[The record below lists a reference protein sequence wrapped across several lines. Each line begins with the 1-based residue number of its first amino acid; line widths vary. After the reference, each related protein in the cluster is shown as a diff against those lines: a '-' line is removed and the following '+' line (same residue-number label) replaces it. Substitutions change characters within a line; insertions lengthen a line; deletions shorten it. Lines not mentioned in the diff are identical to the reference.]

1 MNLTD
6 KHCNDLFQKI
16 RNRFDKISMI
26 DEKGVPT
33 LIARNGRIFNL
44 LFQKDNA
51 DTMVTISLMEPN
63 QLKIYFNREMTKG
76 DPTLK
81 EQWFEFLHE
90 LRRFSVPR
98 QMGFDLIDIEKAGLS
113 VQDVKA
119 MIQDKQQQQSL
130 AESRFGKLEGTKR
143 SSIQRLE
150 NVRIKVR
157 HKDVIKDDVHGAR
170 SRNISA
176 LFIENNQ
183 GERFRFPFLHLAG
196 VRAMARHMEE
206 GGSWN
211 DRMGQHIL
219 ETTNKISTIRKFV
232 KEARRANMICEKSA
246 ELFERLREKQVEC
259 RRNLMLMNGSRGY
272 KIYSST
278 LAETLVEP
286 IESIQ
291 SYFEN
296 VDAKVANMFPVI
308 ERILGEKAIET
319 AVDQSLAE
327 CINWIN
333 EAAGRNAIRL
343 LEPRTTVPG
352 KAVQVTNEILA
363 DMKIYQPN
371 MNNINAKSKQ
381 QIESEIAANKM
392 TMPLVKEVTY
402 GDETEYQANTELD
415 QDKLEYLVAYYG
427 GANSGRIYM
436 YVISGTAKTPAGQS
450 LQRIGKA
457 ARATTSVISALK
469 DPLGAL
475 GKKLQ
480 GY

>member
-1 MNLTD
+1 
-6 KHCNDLFQKI
+6 
-16 RNRFDKISMI
+16 MI
-26 DEKGVPT
+26 DDKGAPT
-33 LIARNGRIFNL
+33 LVARNGRIFNL
-44 LFQKDNA
+44 LFQKGNT

-63 QLKIYFNREMTKG
+63 QLKIYFNRAMTKD
-76 DPTLK
+76 DPVLK
-81 EQWFEFLHE
+81 DQWFEFLHE

-119 MIQDKQQQQSL
+119 MIQDKQQQSI

-143 SSIQRLE
+143 SSTQRLE

-196 VRAMARHMEE
+196 VRAMARHIEE

-219 ETTNKISTIRKFV
+219 ETTNKITTIRKFV
-232 KEARRANMICEKSA
+232 KEARRAGMVSEKSV

-259 RRNLMLMNGSRGY
+259 RRSLMLMNGSRGY

-291 SYFEN
+291 TYFEN
-296 VDAKVANMFPVI
+296 IDAKVANMFPVI

-327 CINWIN
+327 CIAWIN
-333 EAAGRNAIRL
+333 EAAGRSPIQL
-343 LEPRTTVPG
+343 SEPRTTVPG

-363 DMKIYQPN
+363 DMKIYQPS
-371 MNNINAKSKQ
+371 MNNINAKSRQ
-381 QIESEIAANKM
+381 QIEQEIAANQM
-392 TMPLVKEVTY
+392 TMPLVKEVNY

-457 ARATTSVISALK
+457 ARATTNVISTLR